1 MSEHTFFPYI
11 PMMNVDSAK
20 DAVFVY
26 SGAENYVKDFS
37 DTKKQDFER
46 YLQDLENIGY
56 MRHSDNGDGIDD
68 SVYTATYIKE
78 NIVITVTHVARTGH
92 TYVSVGFDM
101 SLSEHLLPQ
110 NSSNDERKINEKTSL
125 HMFELWYYGN
135 CFIFQLKN
143 GHFVLVDTGQR
154 SDARYLLDY
163 LDSLT
168 PNGEK
173 PIVEAIIIS
182 HTHGD
187 HMGLLTAIWDDEEL
201 AKRISVNGIY
211 YSIPN
216 DKVQMMTTEIPPAV
230 GRLCAVRQ
238 LLKTFTGEKTKIYR
252 PQTGQRY
259 YFDDITMDVL
269 FTQEQLLRENYDKD
283 FNDSSTICMFTVEGQ
298 KLFFSGD
305 AHRGGL
311 GFVRD
316 AYSREYLNLDIFTLN
331 HHGYDTWN
339 EFTDYATI
347 KTLLITARKDTPVR
361 QAEQND
367 YIRSKVQEWFAWGD
381 GTKILTFPYQVD
393 TYECLPPKEW
403 IYHEGVDRPFTS
415 NLYTFP
421 GNFNVVNALLTDG
434 DISEMLGQ
442 WLEGKGIQVAK
453 ITSGSGIEMKAR
465 LLAKMEELGQTRQ
478 TCYVLGDSRDMVDA
492 AYAAGMRMAF
502 RQEKILAD
510 VDISARS
517 RNVII
522 EDTELMEI
530 FEKEA
535 LRGKKS
541 IFS

>member
-11 PMMNVDSAK
+11 PMMHVSSAR
-20 DAVFVY
+20 DAALVH

-37 DTKKQDFER
+37 GTNKQDYEQ
-46 YLQDLENIGY
+46 YLRDLEEIGY
-56 MRHSDNGDGIDD
+56 ERHSDNGAGIDC
-68 SVYTATYIKE
+68 SVYTATYVKD
-78 NIVITVTHVARTGH
+78 NISITVTHVARTGH

-101 SLSEHLLPQ
+101 SLSEHLHPQ
-110 NSSNDERKINEKTSL
+110 IKSERDCAVNEKTSL

-135 CFIFQLKN
+135 CFIFRLKN
-143 GHFVLVDTGQR
+143 GHFVLVDTGQWR
-154 SDARYLLDY
+154 DARYLLDY

-168 PNGEK
+168 PEGEK

-187 HMGLLTAIWDDEEL
+187 HMGLLTAIWDEEEL
-201 AKRISVNGIY
+201 AKRIYVDGIY

-230 GRLCAVRQ
+230 GRVEAVRQ
-238 LLKTFTGEKTKIYR
+238 LLKTSTGEKTKIYR

-305 AHRGGL
+305 THRGGL
-311 GFVRD
+311 GFVKD

-339 EFTDYATI
+339 EFTDYVTI
-347 KTLLITARKDTPVR
+347 QTLLITARKDTPVR

-367 YIRSKVQEWFAWGD
+367 YIRSKVKEWFAWGD
-381 GTKILTFPYQVD
+381 GTKVLTFPYQMGA
-393 TYECLPPKEW
+393 YECLQPKEW
-403 IYHEGVDRPFTS
+403 IYHKGVERPFTS

-421 GNFNVVNALLTDG
+421 GSFNVVNALLTDG
-434 DISEMLGQ
+434 VISAELEK
-442 WLEGKGIQVAK
+442 WLADKGIRVAQ
-453 ITSGSGIEMKAR
+453 IASGNGMEMTER
-465 LLAKMEELGQTRQ
+465 LLGEMEELGQTRQ

-502 RQEKILAD
+502 IERKMSAD

-517 RNVII
+517 RNVIMK
-522 EDTELMEI
+522 DTELIEI

-535 LRGKKS
+535 LRGKKRHG
-541 IFS
+541 